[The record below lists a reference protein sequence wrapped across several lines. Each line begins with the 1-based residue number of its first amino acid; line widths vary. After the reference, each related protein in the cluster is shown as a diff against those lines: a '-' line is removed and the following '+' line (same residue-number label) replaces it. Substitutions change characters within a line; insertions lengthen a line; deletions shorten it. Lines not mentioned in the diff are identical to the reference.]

1 MKPEI
6 VLCVDSESAKNPELI
21 GLGGENLLSQPWL
34 RLFCSAVEARAY
46 LREADAVKEAWV
58 ASSDEMD
65 PINLA
70 AALKKDAGATS
81 VCLVTFGGGG
91 SLKSRASAAGIDAT
105 LTGADFASR
114 YSSAKSRQPGAP
126 RLSRAGADRKPEAAT
141 VCESVGRSLDLPTVA
156 YPAGSGDETVCLI
169 QGNPGANRPPFAS
182 ESVASETKGD
192 ACGDARKASLR
203 KTAFLITVVSATG
216 GAGKSTV
223 AALSAFFAQGF
234 GYKTLLV
241 DADLQA
247 GDMRRLVGEES
258 PVAIDEVIADRSRLE
273 KAVPRES
280 QPALLAAPKKLEQ
293 SESVASGLSRVVD
306 DASSL
311 FDVIVANTSSHWD
324 ESLVQLLERS
334 SHVLFLVDQ
343 RPTSLGL
350 SKHVL
355 EMCSRCGIATTPFTF
370 VVNRCTK
377 NALITSF
384 EATCSLGGSRAVEL
398 KDGGKEVAELL
409 GAGLPLELIGTR
421 NDLCLSME
429 RVLIDILPGN
439 AALGQASPS
448 SSPERTRRFFL
459 GRRKGRAACL

>member
-156 YPAGSGDETVCLI
+156 YPAGSGDETVCPI
-169 QGNPGANRPPFAS
+169 QGNPGANRPLSAS

-258 PVAIDEVIADRSRLE
+258 PVAIDEVM
-273 KAVPRES
+273 
-280 QPALLAAPKKLEQ
+280 AAPKKLEQ

-429 RVLIDILPGN
+429 HVLIDILPGN
-439 AALGQASPS
+439 AALGQAPPS

>member
-156 YPAGSGDETVCLI
+156 YPAGSGDETVCPI
-169 QGNPGANRPPFAS
+169 QGNPGANRPLSAS

-258 PVAIDEVIADRSRLE
+258 PVAIDEVIAGRSE
-273 KAVPRES
+273 KARAIGVCGKRAFTRGRRREFAFRRHRC
-280 QPALLAAPKKLEQ
+280 QHLVALGRIARPASRAFVARAVSGGSAPYVARFEQACSRDVLA
-293 SESVASGLSRVVD
+293 VRHRD
-306 DASSL
+306 DAVHVRGEQVHEKRVDHVVRGDMFARRVSCGRIEGRRQGSRRA
-311 FDVIVANTSSHWD
+311 FGGGTSSRADRHPK
-324 ESLVQLLERS
+324 RS
-334 SHVLFLVDQ
+334 VPEHGARSH
-343 RPTSLGL
+343 RHS
-350 SKHVL
+350 
-355 EMCSRCGIATTPFTF
+355 SR
-370 VVNRCTK
+370 
-377 NALITSF
+377 
-384 EATCSLGGSRAVEL
+384 
-398 KDGGKEVAELL
+398 
-409 GAGLPLELIGTR
+409 
-421 NDLCLSME
+421 
-429 RVLIDILPGN
+429 
-439 AALGQASPS
+439 
-448 SSPERTRRFFL
+448 
-459 GRRKGRAACL
+459 